1 MSEDKRIART
11 GIEVPDGM
19 DIVRYVSQGD
29 LWATPD
35 GMVKV
40 SDMAWDHKRHAARWM
55 ERNATALILMA
66 ESAMNEDII
75 TGLRPQGLNDVLAL
89 MNRKPGDW
97 VARTPL
103 YLALTAMNTR
113 DTLL

>member
-1 MSEDKRIART
+1 MSEDKRSART
-11 GIEVPDGM
+11 GIEIPDGM
-19 DIVRYVSQGD
+19 DIVRYISQGD

-40 SDMAWDHKRHAARWM
+40 SDMARDHKRHAATWM
-55 ERNATALILMA
+55 ERNAVALILVV
-66 ESAMNEDII
+66 ESTMNEDIV
-75 TGLRPQGLNDVLAL
+75 TGVEPQGLGGVLSL

-97 VARTPL
+97 VVSTPL